1 MYLKMKRNYLL
12 LIAFFVTTISYCQE
26 FQKPSSGKSLVY
38 FARFNGTGAVINFKY
53 FDGDKYLGKM
63 NGVNYFTYE
72 CDPGQHLFWVSAE
85 NRDYITGDLKADA
98 TYILEV
104 RPTMGVL
111 KASVKLMQISP
122 EDKKGLKWVGKLMAK
137 KEPVILKG
145 QEKDHSFFIENGLDR
160 YEKIKDKV
168 TILNPAW
175 TF

>member
-1 MYLKMKRNYLL
+1 MRKNYLL
-12 LIAFFVTTISYCQE
+12 LVALFVTTISYCQE

-53 FDGDKYLGKM
+53 FDGEKYLGKM

-85 NRDYITGDLKADA
+85 NRDYITADLKPDA

-104 RPTMGVL
+104 RPTMGVI
-111 KASVKLMQISP
+111 KSAVKLMQISP
-122 EDKKGLKWVGKLMAK
+122 EDKKQLKWVGKLVAR
-137 KEPVILKG
+137 KESVTLKG
-145 QEKDHSFFIENGLDR
+145 QDEDHSFFIKNGLER
-160 YEKIKDKV
+160 YDKTKDKV
-168 TILNPAW
+168 ISFNPDW